1 MVNFASE
8 TFLNYWICSESEAHC
23 GNLRQRG
30 AGALPAQ
37 NQHGRFLFGPPA
49 ANRGRSLF
57 QLNVDTFH
65 SRPSRRVRR
74 FQLPKTSK
82 TRTDAAVSRRSSGA
96 GMARAPCCRRPA
108 RPTSPPTSRPFGPSC
123 SRRRGPAAVR
133 RREARRPAG
142 RSSRPGRG
150 ISRATEA
157 HGRNNG
163 GFLGLRRTGIWWCRG
178 WRGRRGACPSRRSPV
193 SQRRRRPVVSKEEG
207 VREEQDQEQEE
218 EQEEGAG
225 ARGGRRREKPEVQ
238 SHRLAAFRPVAR
250 ASEPPASGG
259 GGGRGGGGGVG
270 AEAENG
276 GGRDGGGEGGRG
288 G

>member
-1 MVNFASE
+1 MATCGSGGRELCRLRTSTAVFCSGHRQPTEAKEVCSDSTSTLSTPNPLAECVAFNFR
-8 TFLNYWICSESEAHC
+8 TLP
-23 GNLRQRG
+23 RQSVRTY
-30 AGALPAQ
+30 ATVSD
-37 NQHGRFLFGPPA
+37 
-49 ANRGRSLF
+49 GRS
-57 QLNVDTFH
+57 
-65 SRPSRRVRR
+65 
-74 FQLPKTSK
+74 
-82 TRTDAAVSRRSSGA
+82 GA
-96 GMARAPCCRRPA
+96 EIARAPCCRRPA